1 MEFVIVFLLVLIGL
15 FLFAVEI
22 FVAPGISLAGIGAG
36 IVLLGTVYY
45 AFVEMG
51 MMAGFLVLGISL
63 LGIIGLTLWFMK
75 SKTMDKLTLKKS
87 LDYRYA
93 PLQNCEVKVGSRGC
107 SITRLALIG
116 NVEIDGHIV
125 EAQSASG
132 FIEENTPIE
141 VIRVNERGIFVRA
154 LGQS

>member
-87 LDYRYA
+87 LDYRYD
-93 PLQNCEVKVGSRGC
+93 PLQDCEVKVGSRGC

-141 VIRVNERGIFVRA
+141 VIRVNDRGIFVRA
-154 LGQS
+154 VGQS

>member
-87 LDYRYA
+87 LDYRYD
-93 PLQNCEVKVGSRGC
+93 PLQDCEVKVGSRGC

-116 NVEIDGHIV
+116 NVEIGGHIV

-141 VIRVNERGIFVRA
+141 VIRVNDRGIFVRA
-154 LGQS
+154 VGQS

>member
-87 LDYRYA
+87 LDYRYD
-93 PLQNCEVKVGSRGC
+93 PLQDCEVKVGSRGC

-141 VIRVNERGIFVRA
+141 VIRVNDRGIFVRA

>member
-51 MMAGFLVLGISL
+51 MMAGSLVLGISL

-87 LDYRYA
+87 LDYRYD
-93 PLQNCEVKVGSRGC
+93 PLQDCEVKVGSRGC

-141 VIRVNERGIFVRA
+141 VIRVNDRGIFVRA
-154 LGQS
+154 VGQS

>member
-36 IVLLGTVYY
+36 IVLLGTIYY

-51 MMAGFLVLGISL
+51 MVIGFLVLGISL
-63 LGIIGLTLWFMK
+63 LGIIGLTIWFMK

-87 LDYRYA
+87 LDYRYD
-93 PLQNCEVKVGSRGC
+93 PLQDCEVKVGSRGC

-141 VIRVNERGIFVRA
+141 VIRVNDRGVFVRA
-154 LGQS
+154 VGQS

>member
-51 MMAGFLVLGISL
+51 MMTGFLVLGISL

-87 LDYRYA
+87 LDYRYD
-93 PLQNCEVKVGSRGC
+93 PLQNCEVKVGCRGC

-141 VIRVNERGIFVRA
+141 VIRVNDRGIFVRA
-154 LGQS
+154 VGQS